1 MTIKIDH
8 TAKLDN
14 LLHQFNDSYLLNSLT
29 ESFIL
34 ESNDLEDLSE
44 NLLLQRS
51 VDTAIGVQLD
61 QVGLLVGEVRNGRSD
76 EDFRQAI
83 KLRIAINT
91 SRGTVEDIIQVI
103 NLLYGED
110 TEIIITRTGKALLS
124 IYIGIEQ
131 PTEDLIP
138 LLQQTI
144 SAGVK
149 ISDIIY
155 PSGRLPWIPTERG
168 GSIQDTGVLP
178 EVGDNSGT
186 VRIPPERVST
196 I

>member
-1 MTIKIDH
+1 MTVKIDH
-8 TAKLDN
+8 TTKLDN
-14 LLHQFNDSYLLNSLT
+14 ILYQFKDSYILNSLT
-29 ESFIL
+29 ESFLL
-34 ESNDLEDLSE
+34 EANELEDLSE
-44 NLLLQRS
+44 SLLLQRS

-61 QVGLLVGEVRNGRSD
+61 QVGLLVGEIRNGRDDNSY
-76 EDFRQAI
+76 RQAI

-103 NLLYGED
+103 NLLYGQD
-110 TEIIITRTGKALLS
+110 TEVIITRTGKALLS

-168 GSIQDTGVLP
+168 GAIQDTGVLP